1 MFVWQG
7 YRSHPTSTGW
17 QWTSGSAKETLWNM
31 NEEIHTCFQVTKAVP
46 WRWQLVC
53 VCVCVYL
60 RRRMHKQRN
69 FLALPVQTLCGDE
82 SSCQPCWLNETD
94 IIWPGEAAWQSLG
107 LSSEQVPCIYNL
119 LRTLRMETGQSR
131 PNWAEGGRGDSVE
144 GGAQRHLHR
153 SCPQVLSIYFCKYE
167 SNVEGL

>member
-1 MFVWQG
+1 MDLWLCKRNPLKYEWGNPHLFPGNQG
-7 YRSHPTSTGW
+7 STV
-17 QWTSGSAKETLWNM
+17 TLT
-31 NEEIHTCFQVTKAVP
+31 IS
-46 WRWQLVC
+46 

-131 PNWAEGGRGDSVE
+131 PNWTEGGRGDSVE